1 MIKKTIYIL
10 PLILIMFFNFCF
22 YLTYNSLRPIKTDL
36 KFTKAINIKDE
47 RLLKYFSNQLPLF
60 EDYNEIVNL
69 MNEDNPKIVGLTLSD
84 WEYPL
89 FNSFYYD
96 KISLKSVNVNN
107 VTKKISQDDSNLDV
121 LILNLNVPEYIFKGK
136 KYTNMTKSNKYI
148 WYYK

>member
-1 MIKKTIYIL
+1 
-10 PLILIMFFNFCF
+10 
-22 YLTYNSLRPIKTDL
+22 
-36 KFTKAINIKDE
+36 
-47 RLLKYFSNQLPLF
+47 
-60 EDYNEIVNL
+60 